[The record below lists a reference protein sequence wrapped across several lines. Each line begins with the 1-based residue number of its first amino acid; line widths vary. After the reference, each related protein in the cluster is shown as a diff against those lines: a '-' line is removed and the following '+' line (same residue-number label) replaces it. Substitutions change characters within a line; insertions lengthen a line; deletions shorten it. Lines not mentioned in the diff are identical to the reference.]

1 MFKQLGHIG
10 TVVKLGNS
18 YDEISNYL
26 LILLF
31 KLQLSN
37 IILLTKYLKPSQ
49 QY

>member
-26 LILLF
+26 AYFTI
-31 KLQLSN
+31 
-37 IILLTKYLKPSQ
+37 
-49 QY
+49 